1 MEKNGDTLPGRS
13 GKNRT
18 RFWRSEYLPGVLF
31 LDGTYLDMKFTRHS
45 HETYAFGVI
54 ESGALAFRYRGED
67 VVASEGMLGMVV
79 PGEVHDGHPALG
91 RGWRYR
97 MAYADPGAVRAIT
110 RGLWGKDRGLPF
122 IGRGVLEARDLAGIF
137 RRLYEGLQGGAMGSL
152 TASSLWT
159 AFISGLFGR
168 FGEYPAAV
176 PRASRGS
183 VRAACAFLRENM
195 TRNISLDELA
205 ALSSLS
211 PWHFL
216 RTFRD
221 ETGLPPHAYLT
232 QLRVR
237 KAERLLRAGHS
248 PSMAAA
254 EAGFADQS
262 HLTRW
267 FRRIVGATPAAF
279 LKEMSPA
286 GARHSRN
293 EGEDD
298 HGQ

>member
-1 MEKNGDTLPGRS
+1 
-13 GKNRT
+13 
-18 RFWRSEYLPGVLF
+18 
-31 LDGTYLDMKFTRHS
+31 
-45 HETYAFGVI
+45 
-54 ESGALAFRYRGED
+54 
-67 VVASEGMLGMVV
+67 
-79 PGEVHDGHPALG
+79 
-91 RGWRYR
+91 
-97 MAYADPGAVRAIT
+97 
-110 RGLWGKDRGLPF
+110 
-122 IGRGVLEARDLAGIF
+122 
-137 RRLYEGLQGGAMGSL
+137 
-152 TASSLWT
+152 
-159 AFISGLFGR
+159 
-168 FGEYPAAV
+168 
-176 PRASRGS
+176 
-183 VRAACAFLRENM
+183 M

-279 LKEMSPA
+279 LKEVSPP
-286 GARHSRN
+286 GAEPSRS
-293 EGEDD
+293 EGDDD

>member
-1 MEKNGDTLPGRS
+1 
-13 GKNRT
+13 
-18 RFWRSEYLPGVLF
+18 
-31 LDGTYLDMKFTRHS
+31 
-45 HETYAFGVI
+45 
-54 ESGALAFRYRGED
+54 
-67 VVASEGMLGMVV
+67 
-79 PGEVHDGHPALG
+79 
-91 RGWRYR
+91 

-237 KAERLLRAGHS
+237 TAERLLREGYT
-248 PSMAAA
+248 PSQAAA

-279 LKEMSPA
+279 LKEVSPA
-286 GARHSRN
+286 GARHSRS
-293 EGEDD
+293 EGENG

>member
-1 MEKNGDTLPGRS
+1 MAKNGDALPGPS
-13 GKNRT
+13 GRNRT

-31 LDGTYLDMKFTRHS
+31 LDGTFLDMNFSRHS

-67 VVASEGMLGMVV
+67 VIAAEGMLGMVV

-91 RGWRYR
+91 RGWRYL
-97 MAYADPGAVRAIT
+97 MAYADPGAVRTIT
-110 RGLWGKDRGLPF
+110 GGLWGKDRGLPF
-122 IGRGVLEARDLAGIF
+122 IGRGALESRDLAVLF
-137 RRLYEGLQGGAMGSL
+137 RKLYGGLQAGTMDRL

-159 AFISGLFGR
+159 AFISELFGR
-168 FGEYPAAV
+168 FGEYPAAG
-176 PRASRGS
+176 PRASRDS
-183 VRAACAFLRENM
+183 VRSVCSFLRENM

-232 QLRVR
+232 QIRIR
-237 KAERLLRAGHS
+237 EAERLLRAGYS
-248 PSMAAA
+248 PSLAAA
-254 EAGFADQS
+254 ETGFADQS

-267 FRRIVGATPAAF
+267 FRRIVGTTPAAF
-279 LKEMSPA
+279 QRELSPA
-286 GARHSRN
+286 GPGHSRS
-293 EGEDD
+293 EGDNN

>member
-216 RTFRD
+216 RIFRD

-279 LKEMSPA
+279 LKEVSPA

-293 EGEDD
+293 EGENG

>member
-1 MEKNGDTLPGRS
+1 
-13 GKNRT
+13 
-18 RFWRSEYLPGVLF
+18 
-31 LDGTYLDMKFTRHS
+31 
-45 HETYAFGVI
+45 
-54 ESGALAFRYRGED
+54 
-67 VVASEGMLGMVV
+67 
-79 PGEVHDGHPALG
+79 
-91 RGWRYR
+91 
-97 MAYADPGAVRAIT
+97 MAYADPESVRTIAG
-110 RGLWGKDRGLPF
+110 GLGGKNRGLPF

-237 KAERLLRAGHS
+237 TAERLLREGYT
-248 PSMAAA
+248 PSQAAA

-279 LKEMSPA
+279 LKEVSPA

-293 EGEDD
+293 EGENG

>member
-1 MEKNGDTLPGRS
+1 MEKNGDALPGHS
-13 GKNRT
+13 EKNRT

-31 LDGTYLDMKFTRHS
+31 LDGTFLDMNFSRHS

-54 ESGALAFRYRGED
+54 ESGALAFRYRRED
-67 VVASEGMLGMVV
+67 VVASEGMLGLVV
-79 PGEVHDGHPALG
+79 PGEVHDGHPAAG

-97 MAYADPGAVRAIT
+97 MAYADPESVCTIAG
-110 RGLWGKDRGLPF
+110 GLGGKDRGLPF
-122 IGRGVLEARDLAGIF
+122 IGRGALESRELAALF
-137 RRLYEGLQGGAMGSL
+137 RRLIGGLQAGTMDRL
-152 TASSLWT
+152 TVSSLWT
-159 AFISGLFGR
+159 AFISELFGR

-237 KAERLLRAGHS
+237 TAERLLREGYT
-248 PSMAAA
+248 PSRAAA

-279 LKEMSPA
+279 LKEVSPA
-286 GARHSRN
+286 GARHSRS
-293 EGEDD
+293 EGENG